1 MGKAH
6 PLRLLLD
13 WLFFFFRKC
22 ALLIW
27 TFFLFNLRSQGL
39 LRAGKRGR
47 WEEQSARSASQQTG
61 RRRTT
66 TTTRVSKHF
75 TSKCISID
83 KAEEVKPQTKPSVT
97 NPIHCFVFSA
107 IVLPAV
113 YKSPVSASRNRMLLE
128 ESLAVRTAYW
138 LSKKQKKQLKDD
150 SVVNAGQQ
158 NTAEVKSEV
167 KGAVM
172 WHVCVVFLKID
183 KKKKMYQT
191 ATLCINVL

>member
-6 PLRLLLD
+6 PLRLLLGL
-13 WLFFFFRKC
+13 LFFFFRKC

-47 WEEQSARSASQQTG
+47 CEEHSARSASQQTG

-66 TTTRVSKHF
+66 TTRVSKHF
-75 TSKCISID
+75 KSKCVSID
-83 KAEEVKPQTKPSVT
+83 KAEEVKPETKPSVT
-97 NPIHCFVFSA
+97 NPIHCFVFFSA

-138 LSKKQKKQLKDD
+138 LSKK
-150 SVVNAGQQ
+150 
-158 NTAEVKSEV
+158 
-167 KGAVM
+167 
-172 WHVCVVFLKID
+172 
-183 KKKKMYQT
+183 KKKKKKVKGWQRRQRRAAEHGWSEVWSERRSHVT
-191 ATLCINVL
+191 RVCGIFKNW